1 VLAIVERIAIVLA
14 IPVRRSTARSAVHA
28 HPCNKIKMTSAPV
41 VITQPEF
48 NLLAHAWCNA
58 GSGDITT
65 VTPTAGDDPSH
76 ATDLVRAIEFFSSW
90 SVEPIPSANT
100 SAVALTATLV
110 ADLAHEVSLLIHL
123 HPIYQV
129 PVLLFGLRLLDGTPL
144 SFTQVLEWL
153 PLDIRREH
161 DRLAEHAGPAHALL
175 SQAVSV
181 L

>member
-1 VLAIVERIAIVLA
+1 
-14 IPVRRSTARSAVHA
+14 
-28 HPCNKIKMTSAPV
+28 MTGAPV

-58 GSGDITT
+58 CSSDTAT
-65 VTPTAGDDPSH
+65 VTPTTGGSPSH
-76 ATDLVRAIEFFSSW
+76 ASDFVRAIEFFSSW
-90 SVEPIPSANT
+90 SVEPIPTANT

-110 ADLAHEVSLLIHL
+110 ADLAHEVSLLIQL

-129 PVLLFGLRLLDGTPL
+129 PVLLFDLRLLDGTPL

-161 DRLAEHAGPAHALL
+161 ERLAEHAGPAHALL

-181 L
+181 I